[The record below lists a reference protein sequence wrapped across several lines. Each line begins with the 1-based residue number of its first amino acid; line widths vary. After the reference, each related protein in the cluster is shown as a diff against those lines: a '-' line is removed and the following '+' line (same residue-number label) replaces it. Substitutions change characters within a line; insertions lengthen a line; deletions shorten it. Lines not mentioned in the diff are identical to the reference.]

1 MHALLTGMS
10 LGRRGRRAS
19 CRKLRQETGMAP
31 ARRGFAAGFQ
41 T

>member
-10 LGRRGRRAS
+10 LGRRAS